1 MPWMT
6 SAFCGQCNDSGRA
19 LHSLRLHS
27 YLPTPHKRATPTS
40 QGFKDAQKIF
50 MANRGIFEFGW
61 WGRPSLCVAHTSSD
75 VDACVGRFGE
85 WLTAATG

>member
-1 MPWMT
+1 MQRLGT
-6 SAFCGQCNDSGRA
+6 RVAFTTASFVPPDAAQARDA
-19 LHSLRLHS
+19 DI
-27 YLPTPHKRATPTS
+27 A
-40 QGFKDAQKIF
+40 GFKDAQKIF
-50 MANRGIFEFGW
+50 MANRGIFDFGW